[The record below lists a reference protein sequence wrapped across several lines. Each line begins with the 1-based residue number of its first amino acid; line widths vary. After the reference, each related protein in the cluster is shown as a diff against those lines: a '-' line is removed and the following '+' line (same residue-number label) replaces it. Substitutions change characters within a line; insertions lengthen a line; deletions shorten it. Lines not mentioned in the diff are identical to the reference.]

1 MNENSTHFNIVKL
14 IIFKNLSRTQKMAIY
29 QVYNYSEIALT
40 TNFEQAK
47 RLLKQVERGKYSCGG
62 IYFLK
67 LDRETGEFREED
79 FVKSEDVDQPF
90 MKITEEERKLPE
102 KLFNL
107 YMGGKREIEHRI
119 FLREKDLL
127 KNLEPYHERCEKLFS
142 SFGFYEDNFSAYLLY
157 DEAIKGFRDKRDMSF
172 EEVIEKVKS
181 IYNFVG
187 EIKMEE
193 ITNLH
198 RMRKIEEIYLPRIE
212 IKNLKKAFDLA
223 KQYVNI
229 G

>member
-1 MNENSTHFNIVKL
+1 
-14 IIFKNLSRTQKMAIY
+14 MAIY
-29 QVYNYSEIALT
+29 QVYNYSEISLT

-47 RLLKQVERGKYSCGG
+47 KFLKQVERGKYSCGG
-62 IYFLK
+62 IYLLK

-107 YMGGKREIEHRI
+107 YVGGKCEIEHRI

-127 KNLEPYHERCEKLFS
+127 KNLEFYHETCEKLFS
-142 SFGFYEDNFSAYLLY
+142 SFGFYEDNFAAYLLY
-157 DEAIKGFRDKRDMSF
+157 DEAIKGFRNKRDMSF
-172 EEVIEKVKS
+172 EEVIEKVKD
-181 IYNFVG
+181 IHNFVG
-187 EIKMEE
+187 EIKMDE
-193 ITNLH
+193 ITNFD

-212 IKNLKKAFDLA
+212 IKKAFDLA
-223 KQYVNI
+223 KQYVKI